1 MVRALQTGKHW
12 NFKYCIFWHP
22 EEIAELCV
30 KALAHNIES
39 DYVCE
44 LIKLHGLMPEK
55 LPLDIQAWPWPVS
68 FSTFGGFSMR
78 IYGELSVPKGK
89 KAQKQP
95 ILLIKYLLA
104 RGGNNIPEHE
114 IQDTLWPESD
124 GDAAQNS
131 YSTTL
136 HRTRKLLSN
145 KNALIHSNGRLSF
158 NDTMVWT
165 DTALFDHY
173 LERIHSKI
181 NGLWIQKDPRKGNT
195 SAVRLLEDLSAC
207 FQFTGGPFWLV
218 IRRPG
223 FCQGQKC

>member
-1 MVRALQTGKHW
+1 M
-12 NFKYCIFWHP
+12 
-22 EEIAELCV
+22 
-30 KALAHNIES
+30 
-39 DYVCE
+39 
-44 LIKLHGLMPEK
+44 
-55 LPLDIQAWPWPVS
+55 
-68 FSTFGGFSMR
+68 
-78 IYGELSVPKGK
+78 PKGK

-195 SAVRLLEDLSAC
+195 SAVRLLEDLSAL
-207 FQFTGGPFWLV
+207 FSVYRGPFLAGDQEAWILPRAEV
-218 IRRPG
+218 LKSKFTDLLETTARVLELHHFHEEAVQCYKEGTQLSG
-223 FCQGQKC
+223 FN